1 MAVASD
7 AFVGAISTRCR
18 RCDTDLRYPADATIE
33 PRRLTCRCGKWLAS
47 GRIDKGWINMTCPR
61 DRTIVHITP
70 TGLRMTEIVRR
81 SERPWRPPI
90 SAQEVVAL
98 VEERWEMLRF
108 DRARRSTEIAV
119 GIRFDVLNRDG
130 FRCTYCGRG
139 PDQGVLLEVDHV
151 VPRSAGGEDTLDN
164 LVTACWDCNRGKA
177 AKALDRTA

>member
-1 MAVASD
+1 
-7 AFVGAISTRCR
+7 
-18 RCDTDLRYPADATIE
+18 
-33 PRRLTCRCGKWLAS
+33 LAS